1 LNPRNFGGSTHYP
14 VILCGE
20 SRLLVSWC
28 ASDLCDMAGS
38 DEDHGRS
45 RRPGAEDRGWS
56 SIGRVL
62 GGQTIERSDDVVCG
76 LYRAQRN
83 EEREFL
89 GLASKPRLTFVSG
102 SASKP
107 LGRIFRFGPQNQQLK
122 FGDLSLKI
130 TTTISLFVPQNQ
142 ADYGLSVTPQ
152 N

>member
-1 LNPRNFGGSTHYP
+1 
-14 VILCGE
+14 
-20 SRLLVSWC
+20 
-28 ASDLCDMAGS
+28 
-38 DEDHGRS
+38 
-45 RRPGAEDRGWS
+45 
-56 SIGRVL
+56 
-62 GGQTIERSDDVVCG
+62 VCG

-102 SASKP
+102 SASKL
-107 LGRIFRFGPQNQQLK
+107 LGRIFRFVPQNQQLK

-130 TTTISLFVPQNQ
+130 TTMISLFVPQNQ